1 MEGTYRFFANDK
13 VTPELILSKHFECTR
28 GRCSQQSVVL
38 LIQDTTEVDLTQL
51 TEQMDGAGPLDN
63 NNRFGAFVH
72 PLLAMDGNGVP
83 LGFAWVKM
91 WACELQQPD
100 LQTVSTAATA
110 PETASSHDA
119 AQVTSNTAPSN
130 TAALP
135 EVAALTKA
143 EQKKIRDRAKEKKRK
158 HTPIENKESIRWIES
173 VREALK
179 GINGSKREKRHPC
192 QEAIP
197 GELRPIACL
206 VE

>member
-1 MEGTYRFFANDK
+1 
-13 VTPELILSKHFECTR
+13 
-28 GRCSQQSVVL
+28 
-38 LIQDTTEVDLTQL
+38 
-51 TEQMDGAGPLDN
+51 
-63 NNRFGAFVH
+63 
-72 PLLAMDGNGVP
+72 MDGNGVP